1 MSRRR
6 PSGPPPTVGQLLV
19 LLFVVG
25 LLFHFWPIALLLGAL
40 LLVDTLDQRWTR
52 WLTQLRAPKPQPRPV
67 TVQVPRL
74 VTGTEVVSTHP
85 AAVIKPQLLGKIVAP
100 TREERVA
107 LGFEYGTDLVMVDW
121 YGCDRRWENLQHLR
135 SAS

>member
-6 PSGPPPTVGQLLV
+6 QPGPPPTVLQLLV
-19 LLFVVG
+19 LLLVIGV
-25 LLFHFWPIALLLGAL
+25 LFKFWPVALLLGAL
-40 LLVDTLDQRWTR
+40 LLVNWAEQKWTMR
-52 WLTQLRAPKPQPRPV
+52 PRKPRPRPV

-74 VTGTEVVSTHP
+74 VIGTEVVSTHP
-85 AAVIKPQLLGKIVAP
+85 ASVIKPQLLGKIVAP
-100 TREERVA
+100 TQEERVA

-121 YGCDRRWENLQHLR
+121 YGCARRWTNLQHLR